1 MSPVEVAAALAV
13 ALMWGLQFVTSKLGA
28 TAIPPLLFVA
38 LRFAGVAM
46 LLLPF
51 AGRPSRR
58 EFRIAAILSVCF
70 GSLCFGLFFSGLK
83 LGSAG
88 LSATLSQLMTPFALI
103 FALPIAGERP
113 DRRALLGVAIAF
125 AGIAVAL
132 VDPSHRLSLV
142 AALLVSGDAASQ
154 GLGTAVLRRAGPVPP
169 MRLLAW
175 LSLFA
180 APQLALASLLLEH
193 GQAAALRHAPAV
205 AWLALGYAIA
215 VGAIA
220 AFGLWFWLVGRLP
233 LARVAPY
240 ALLQTVFGIAA
251 GIVALHEPPAPALIV
266 GSLICMA
273 GVLLTQTAPPLPAAS
288 PGTTETARCI
298 PSR

>member
-1 MSPVEVAAALAV
+1 MSPVEIAAALAV
-13 ALMWGLQFVTSKLGA
+13 ALMWGLQFVTSKLGVA
-28 TAIPPLLFVA
+28 AIPPLLFVA

-51 AGRPSRR
+51 AGCPSRR
-58 EFRIAAILSVCF
+58 ELRVAAILSVCF

-103 FALPIAGERP
+103 FAQPVAGERP
-113 DRRALLGVAIAF
+113 GRRALFGVAIAF
-125 AGIAVAL
+125 VGIAIAP
-132 VDPSHRLSLV
+132 VDPSHRPSLV
-142 AALLVSGDAASQ
+142 AALLVSGGAASQ
-154 GLGTAVLRRAGPVPP
+154 GLGMALLRRAGPMPP

-175 LSLFA
+175 LSFFA
-180 APQLALASLLLEH
+180 VPQLVIASFLLEH
-193 GQAAALRHAPAV
+193 GQVAALHHAPAT
-205 AWLALGYAIA
+205 AWLALGYAVA

-233 LARVAPY
+233 LARVAPL

-251 GIVALHEPPAPALIV
+251 GIVVLHEPAAPALIA
-266 GSLICMA
+266 GSLVCMA
-273 GVLLTQTAPPLPAAS
+273 GVLLTQTAPPVAS
-288 PGTTETARCI
+288 SRTTKAARCI
-298 PSR
+298 PPQ